1 MEIFISDTYEVMS
14 GQAADTLIQLMQSI
28 EYPLL
33 CPGSGH
39 SPMGLY
45 DALLKKNNNLQVDV
59 SKWYF
64 TGLDE
69 WVGMNGADEGSCRYS
84 INNQLFD
91 PLKIS
96 NKNICFFNG
105 KATDLETECEE
116 TENFI
121 SYHNGI
127 HVAIV
132 GVGPNGHIAMNEPGT
147 SSNIRSHVAAIDP
160 VTQQA
165 GQKYFKEHKQIS
177 KGITLGLANIM
188 EAEHIILVVNGSHK
202 AEIVNRL
209 INEEISE
216 QLPATLLRNHSSFK
230 IYLDAE
236 AAHLL

>member
-1 MEIFISDTYEVMS
+1 MH
-14 GQAADTLIQLMQSI
+14 SI

-45 DALLKKNNNLQVDV
+45 EVLVKKNNTSEVDL

-69 WVGMNGADEGSCRYS
+69 WVGMNGIDEGSCRHS

-96 NKNICFFNG
+96 DKNVCFFDG
-105 KATDLETECEE
+105 KATDLETECEKI
-116 TENFI
+116 ENFI

-127 HVAIV
+127 TVAIV
-132 GVGPNGHIAMNEPGT
+132 GVGLNGHIAMNEPGT
-147 SSNIRSHVAAIDP
+147 SVNMRSHVAALDP

-177 KGITLGLANIM
+177 KGITLGMANIM
-188 EAEHIILVVNGSHK
+188 EAKHVILVVNGSHK
-202 AEIVNRL
+202 AEIVKRL
-209 INEEISE
+209 VNEEISE
-216 QLPATLLRNHSSFK
+216 QLPATLLRNHSSCK